1 MIKMKFDYKK
11 VVSMEFYGDC
21 SSISS
26 KENEKIMKE
35 CTVANKKEI
44 HKLLIKNEIDNVGSI
59 STNSLIKCWN
69 PYKYYKSKKWIVIVH
84 SGIEHFYQICFEK
97 TPPSI

>member
-1 MIKMKFDYKK
+1 MKFDYRK

-21 SSISS
+21 PSISS
-26 KENEKIMKE
+26 KENDKIMGE

-44 HKLLIKNEIDNVGSI
+44 HKLLIKNEIYSVGLI
-59 STNSLIKCWN
+59 STNNLIKYWN

-84 SGIEHFYQICFEK
+84 SSIEHFYKIKYKED
-97 TPPSI
+97 

>member
-1 MIKMKFDYKK
+1 MKFDYRK

-26 KENEKIMKE
+26 EENDKIMKE

-44 HKLLIKNEIDNVGSI
+44 HKLLDKFEIDSVGCLN
-59 STNSLIKCWN
+59 TNDLKKFGN
-69 PYKYYKSKKWIVIVH
+69 QYKYFKSKNWIVVIH
-84 SGIEHFYQICFEK
+84 SSIEHFYKIKYKED
-97 TPPSI
+97 